1 MTLDYDSLHVHRW
14 MLRDGPRMAA
24 FQRGIEAVVR
34 PGAVVL
40 DVGAGSG
47 ILSLMAA
54 RAGAARVY
62 AVERTPVAR
71 LARQLV
77 QRNGL
82 AGVVRVLE
90 ADLQQLQLPEAVD
103 LIVSEWLG
111 TVGVDENLLYPVL
124 LARDRWLKP
133 GGQMLPARVRAML
146 APAGLATACEID
158 YFRQRPCGFELGV
171 FAEASMHELLCRR
184 YQVRAEDLAAPPQQ
198 AWLSEMG
205 SAALAEALAPHRA
218 ELSFELPR
226 DCRIN
231 ALVAWFEAE
240 LAPGLLLSNAPDA
253 AETHWGQLM
262 LPLNRALQLPAGSR
276 LQVRLACLPRTP
288 GLSDVAWALRVN
300 EGDWEL
306 HDTRAT
312 AAGADAVLPPGLPPA
327 FSSFSAGDAPM
338 SKKSQHHAAPRAPGE
353 TASDAAAEPESQP
366 EGTPPADSAG
376 TASANGL
383 PGAAEAA
390 PLTRFL
396 ARLSVDIDLLH
407 RLIRDPQAVIAEQG
421 LADEDVAALLSR
433 EAGPIE
439 QAMMS
444 KTIGQGARP

>member
-24 FQRGIEAVVR
+24 FQRGIEAMVR

-240 LAPGLLLSNAPDA
+240 LAPGLLLSNGPDA

-300 EGDWEL
+300 GGDWEL

-312 AAGADAVLPPGLPPA
+312 AAGAHAVLPPGLPPA
-327 FSSFSAGDAPM
+327 FSFSAGDAPM
-338 SKKSQHHAAPRAPGE
+338 SKKSQHHGAPRASGE
-353 TASDAAAEPESQP
+353 TGSGPEPESLS
-366 EGTPPADSAG
+366 GSAAAPPADSAP
-376 TASANGL
+376 TVSSSGL

-421 LADEDVAALLSR
+421 LADDDVAALLSR

-439 QAMMS
+439 QAMM
-444 KTIGQGARP
+444 KTIGEGAQP